1 MVYRMSRPAVEA
13 IVDMVGVRLGRSRP
27 RRGQYFLTKIYKDAG
42 GMVELVTCEGHTL
55 RTKIHECGGC
65 NGVFP
70 AMDFRQAITS
80 GRGPICES
88 CNGIKIDEEYRA
100 KREAIA
106 EQLRLAH
113 EERLRNGTDA
123 KSRRVSIHRLATPRW
138 VNKQALKAIYRLAA
152 ETVLK
157 TGIPHDVDHIHPL
170 QGDLCC
176 GLHVPWNLRVMPASE
191 NRSKSNSFALD
202 ESPAWDGCT
211 MEEVATDIRKMW
223 MEFRR
228 LDKSKKIGDFVIIK

>member
-1 MVYRMSRPAVEA
+1 MSRPAVEA
-13 IVDMVGVRLGRSRP
+13 IVDRVGVRLGRSRP

-42 GMVELVTCEGHTL
+42 GMVELVDCDGLTI
-55 RTKIHECGGC
+55 RTKIHECHGC
-65 NGVFP
+65 KGIFP
-70 AMDFRQAITS
+70 AMNFRLAITA

-88 CNGIKIDEEYRA
+88 CNDIKIKEEYKARL
-100 KREAIA
+100 EALS

-123 KSRRVSIHRLATPRW
+123 RSRRASIHRLATPRW
-138 VNKQALKAIYRLAA
+138 VNKRELKAVYRLAA

-170 QGDLCC
+170 QGVLCC
-176 GLHVPWNLRVMPASE
+176 GLNVPWNLRVIPASE
-191 NRSKSNSFALD
+191 NRRKSNSFALD

-211 MEEVATDIRKMW
+211 MREIVAEVRRMRK
-223 MEFRR
+223 EFRAN
-228 LDKSKKIGDFVIIK
+228 